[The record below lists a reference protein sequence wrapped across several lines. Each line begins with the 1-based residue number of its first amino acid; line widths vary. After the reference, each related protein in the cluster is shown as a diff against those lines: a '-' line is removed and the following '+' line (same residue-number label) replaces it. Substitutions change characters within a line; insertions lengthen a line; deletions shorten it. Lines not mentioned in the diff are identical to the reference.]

1 MNKLIFS
8 DAQYRYDA
16 SCKWR
21 LNDTFEGGRLYQL
34 IGENGSGKSTLG
46 KIITGIEPVSTGT
59 ATVNGKMLQHMSQ
72 NEKRET
78 FFYIPQEPHWLFIG
92 DTFCQNLRYFS
103 KSIKEC
109 ADTNNIGH
117 NEQHR
122 QKLLSTIERSVWELT
137 SEDVFLL
144 AILEAKLWP
153 RTVLFI
159 DECPDLDD
167 DDAIALF
174 KDIINERL
182 NLGLITFLARH
193 IPMSLLEMETVLLEV
208 GRFKH

>member
-1 MNKLIFS
+1 MLNI
-8 DAQYRYDA
+8 DTTP

-122 QKLLSTIERSVWELT
+122 QKLLSTIQEIRMGVN
-137 SEDVFLL
+137 
-144 AILEAKLWP
+144 I
-153 RTVLFI
+153 RG
-159 DECPDLDD
+159 C
-167 DDAIALF
+167 
-174 KDIINERL
+174 
-182 NLGLITFLARH
+182 
-193 IPMSLLEMETVLLEV
+193 IPTCNTGGQIMA
-208 GRFKH
+208 